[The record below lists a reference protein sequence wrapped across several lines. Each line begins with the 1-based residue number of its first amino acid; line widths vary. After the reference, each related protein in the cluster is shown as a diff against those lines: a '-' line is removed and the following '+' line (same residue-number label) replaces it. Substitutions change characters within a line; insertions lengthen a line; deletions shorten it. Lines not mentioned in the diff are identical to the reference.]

1 MDIPNVTASV
11 LKLLRDKI
19 IVGDF
24 KPGQKLNEYN
34 LSSELNISRP
44 PIREALRILE
54 QDRLVMY
61 IPRRG
66 TYIAELSVTD
76 FREVSQVREMIECY
90 AIDLIRKKVA
100 KERNLSKI
108 ESAINKSSS
117 LTIPPTDIDDTQRIM
132 QIIKDILEF
141 HYSLV
146 EASGN
151 IRLTHIYYSISHNLA
166 RYQYIYFK
174 INGTVWHSL
183 NDHKITYELI
193 RDGNFNQAKK
203 KLQEHIYYTI
213 DLVEKKMFT
222 PESSF
227 VIAGH
232 PDSYTAK

>member
-1 MDIPNVTASV
+1 M
-11 LKLLRDKI
+11 
-19 IVGDF
+19 
-24 KPGQKLNEYN
+24 
-34 LSSELNISRP
+34 
-44 PIREALRILE
+44 
-54 QDRLVMY
+54 
-61 IPRRG
+61 
-66 TYIAELSVTD
+66 
-76 FREVSQVREMIECY
+76 
-90 AIDLIRKKVA
+90 IRKKVA

-232 PDSYTAK
+232 PDSFTAK